1 MKDSILSS
9 WDAIKNAA
17 KSVWD
22 WIMSFFKTTI
32 GKIVAVL
39 GGPITIGLAIIANW
53 ETIKSKA
60 TQIWNGIIS
69 FFTGAIEKIKSVF
82 SGLKSSIYNIFESV
96 WTNIKSVFDKIANIF
111 KAFRGTLEG
120 LFDGL
125 WGFMKAPLNLV
136 INGLN
141 FFVKAYE
148 NALNNIIGAINSI
161 PDLELPFGGGEV
173 GIPDL
178 KPVKFAQIPAL
189 AEGGTLTKSGT
200 VMVGEQGPEFL
211 NLPRGA
217 EVVPLDKQQQSV
229 VININN
235 AKIMNDKDAENL
247 GDLLVRYLKKKGIAP
262 RGV

>member
-1 MKDSILSS
+1 
-9 WDAIKNAA
+9 
-17 KSVWD
+17 
-22 WIMSFFKTTI
+22 
-32 GKIVAVL
+32 
-39 GGPITIGLAIIANW
+39 
-53 ETIKSKA
+53 
-60 TQIWNGIIS
+60 
-69 FFTGAIEKIKSVF
+69 
-82 SGLKSSIYNIFESV
+82 
-96 WTNIKSVFDKIANIF
+96 VFDKIANIF

-178 KPVKFAQIPAL
+178 KPVKFAKIPAL
-189 AEGGTLTKSGT
+189 AEGGTLTKAGT

-235 AKIMNDKDAENL
+235 AKIMNDKDAEKL
-247 GDLLVRYLKKKGIAP
+247 GDMLVKYLKMKGIAP